1 MLQGVLWCSGTVHF
15 TQWFSWYG
23 VGLVYFKESW
33 EDDFEL
39 NWYLIIPIQI
49 MALPPGSHN
58 NIQVRVKPYVS
69 KRRVVFNI
77 SICQNNR
84 VEDKDLAP
92 WGLVWSSSGLLQ
104 ASSVPAH
111 VVTKPASLFCN
122 RGTSMRPNQ
131 STSFLLHIHTVQTLR
146 GEIDYITYWPL
157 QSLSVLT
164 SLYEQ

>member
-15 TQWFSWYG
+15 TQWFSWCG

-77 SICQNNR
+77 SI
-84 VEDKDLAP
+84 

-111 VVTKPASLFCN
+111 VVNKPASLFCN
-122 RGTSMRPNQ
+122 RGSSMRQNQ

>member
-77 SICQNNR
+77 SI
-84 VEDKDLAP
+84 

-111 VVTKPASLFCN
+111 VVNKPASLFCN
-122 RGTSMRPNQ
+122 RGSSMRQNQ

>member
-77 SICQNNR
+77 SI
-84 VEDKDLAP
+84 

-111 VVTKPASLFCN
+111 VVNKPASLFCN

>member
-33 EDDFEL
+33 EDDFEW

-77 SICQNNR
+77 SI
-84 VEDKDLAP
+84 

-111 VVTKPASLFCN
+111 VVNKPASLFCN
-122 RGTSMRPNQ
+122 RGSSMRQNQ